1 MLAHTPVSRKVF
13 LYFDCN
19 DLAGVQL
26 LRADYTI
33 DCESDDYKAFLPIVV
48 LVLFGFIVALPGVI
62 SWYLYRHR
70 QDLYSTSVYQKVGW
84 LYDPFV
90 RGSEWW
96 QIHDVLL
103 KMVLTGMLIY
113 VPPLSRAGIAVLV
126 CFVACCNLN
135 YFTPHKNKVLFW
147 LTELS
152 FLITTAKYVVS
163 LLLSSSSTA
172 DEDEQATMSVFLIA
186 LDVFFLASSVVAIGV
201 SVLVLANR
209 VVQINRE
216 EELKE
221 EVSKKTAAATTAK
234 ITPLRSKSTVRKSS
248 LIEDAFTRSEVALV
262 AEQKRKQQKQRRST
276 QLRLAARL
284 KVRQTKVLSKVPIFA
299 SIPSYRM
306 VG

>member
-90 RGSEWW
+90 RGAEWW

-103 KMVLTGMLIY
+103 KMV
-113 VPPLSRAGIAVLV
+113 
-126 CFVACCNLN
+126 
-135 YFTPHKNKVLFW
+135 
-147 LTELS
+147 
-152 FLITTAKYVVS
+152 
-163 LLLSSSSTA
+163 
-172 DEDEQATMSVFLIA
+172 SVF
-186 LDVFFLASSVVAIGV
+186 
-201 SVLVLANR
+201 
-209 VVQINRE
+209 
-216 EELKE
+216 
-221 EVSKKTAAATTAK
+221 TCWWY
-234 ITPLRSKSTVRKSS
+234 S
-248 LIEDAFTRSEVALV
+248 LCNF
-262 AEQKRKQQKQRRST
+262 QY
-276 QLRLAARL
+276 
-284 KVRQTKVLSKVPIFA
+284 RQHYENTC
-299 SIPSYRM
+299 SYNFDC
-306 VG
+306 